1 MLLSSRA
8 TRILEEVK
16 NGCCMLYGAE
26 YFTEDEWVKID
37 ALLHKGKYVFTNGP
51 QKQLSDAYEPS
62 DSQQLVRIE
71 DIAVSEPPSN
81 TQAGLQE
88 HDGPSADEPKSDDLV
103 AVPSNDHEN
112 FSGSPSGA
120 TCFHC
125 QARPQLPENEAR
137 VKLPKP
143 KFDPYAAEFVRDY
156 EPKKEDSTHRE
167 PKRASEETRIILNR
181 SMASSGTQSM
191 SIGPRPK
198 KTTFSVQVGKNY
210 RAIKDF
216 QPPSDSF
223 DGILI
228 SCGDTIKV
236 EKPLGAS
243 LCLGWNCT
251 RDLYGS
257 FPVSAILEDDKT
269 SSKKTSHS
277 SPAAKKTGGFSMD
290 EYDNRKTAEWADD
303 DEDDILPPPTESQV
317 ASNGVERTKQ
327 IENLDSSNRVASA
340 NSDRE
345 INSESDSES
354 AGIESRVSSL
364 NTDHEEEV
372 VNEQKPND
380 ADYDN
385 KGLQMTKY
393 RPNRSYNSSP
403 KPGKFMTTRDRLRE
417 EPHEIVV
424 PKTEVCY
431 YWDSPKGCR
440 FDEATCRDLHEHREY
455 TLQTNIRNGK
465 INPGVLF
472 DVVYAIP
479 APAPGKQH
487 QPADPKTT
495 VGKRF
500 TCFFWHSYAASKST
514 RKCLNTAAAC
524 QFLHTYVGSE
534 GILYKEVQIQAF
546 KNRNRK
552 PVAKQ
557 PLSPPSE
564 AADGQGWGSADNV
577 SPDLDW

>member
-51 QKQLSDAYEPS
+51 QKQLQDAYEPS
-62 DSQQLVRIE
+62 ESQQLVRIE
-71 DIAVSEPPSN
+71 DKAVSEPPSS
-81 TQAGLQE
+81 TQAGLQGY
-88 HDGPSADEPKSDDLV
+88 DGPSEDEPKSDALV
-103 AVPSNDHEN
+103 TLTNKGHGN
-112 FSGSPSGA
+112 FSGSPSDA

-125 QARPQLPENEAR
+125 QARPQLPENETRA
-137 VKLPKP
+137 KLPKP
-143 KFDPYAAEFVRDY
+143 KFDPSAAEFVRSY
-156 EPKKEDSTHRE
+156 EPKKEESTQRVST
-167 PKRASEETRIILNR
+167 RASDEPRIILTR
-181 SMASSGTQSM
+181 SMASSGTQSLPVG
-191 SIGPRPK
+191 SRSK
-198 KTTFSVQVGKNY
+198 KPASGVQAGKSY
-210 RAIKDF
+210 KAIKDF
-216 QPPSDSF
+216 QPPPEAPG
-223 DGILI
+223 GIPI
-228 SCGDTIKV
+228 SCGDKIRVK
-236 EKPLGAS
+236 KPIGTN
-243 LCLGWNCT
+243 LCLGLNT
-251 RDLYGS
+251 RTGLFGS

-269 SSKKTSHS
+269 SSKKTDHG
-277 SPAAKKTGGFSMD
+277 SPAVKKTGGFSMD
-290 EYDNRKTAEWADD
+290 DYDNRKTAEWEDE
-303 DEDDILPPPTESQV
+303 DEDDILPPPTEPQNT
-317 ASNGVERTKQ
+317 SNSVEGTNQ
-327 IENLDSSNRVASA
+327 IEGPDRSEPAASA

-354 AGIESRVSSL
+354 AGMESRVSSL
-364 NTDHEEEV
+364 NTDHDEEV
-372 VNEQKPND
+372 ANEQKPDD
-380 ADYDN
+380 ADYEN
-385 KGLQMTKY
+385 KELQMTKY

-403 KPGKFMTTRDRLRE
+403 KPGKFMTTRDRLRI

-440 FDEATCRDLHEHREY
+440 FPEAQCRDLHEHREY

-479 APAPGKQH
+479 SPEPGKQH
-487 QPADPKTT
+487 QPADPSTT

-500 TCFFWHSYAASKST
+500 TCFFWHSHASSEST
-514 RKCLNTAAAC
+514 RKCLNSAAAC

-564 AADGQGWGSADNV
+564 AADGQGWGSAEDA
-577 SPDLDW
+577 SPALDW